1 MIIIYNIIIIKVK
14 EKGGKIKKLN
24 HLKIQIT
31 IYKSFNLMYN
41 INIIKVKELTL
52 KVLNKLNFWRS
63 INMEKIKLNEE
74 QIEEY
79 IDVITNF
86 QHILNDILNSVENS
100 EIDEMQL
107 SIIEDL

>member
-1 MIIIYNIIIIKVK
+1 M
-14 EKGGKIKKLN
+14 
-24 HLKIQIT
+24 
-31 IYKSFNLMYN
+31 NLMYN

-79 IDVITNF
+79 TDLINNF
-86 QHILNDILNSVENS
+86 QHILNDILNSIENG

>member
-1 MIIIYNIIIIKVK
+1 
-14 EKGGKIKKLN
+14 
-24 HLKIQIT
+24 
-31 IYKSFNLMYN
+31 MYN

-86 QHILNDILNSVENS
+86 QHILNDILNSVENG

>member
-1 MIIIYNIIIIKVK
+1 
-14 EKGGKIKKLN
+14 
-24 HLKIQIT
+24 
-31 IYKSFNLMYN
+31 MYN

-79 IDVITNF
+79 VDIITNF
-86 QHILNDILNSVENS
+86 QHILNDILNSVENG

>member
-1 MIIIYNIIIIKVK
+1 
-14 EKGGKIKKLN
+14 
-24 HLKIQIT
+24 
-31 IYKSFNLMYN
+31 MYN
-41 INIIKVKELTL
+41 INIIKVKETTL
-52 KVLNKLNFWRS
+52 KIPNLKFWRS

-79 IDVITNF
+79 VDVITNF
-86 QHILNDILNSVENS
+86 QHILNDILNSVENG

>member
-1 MIIIYNIIIIKVK
+1 MV
-14 EKGGKIKKLN
+14 
-24 HLKIQIT
+24 
-31 IYKSFNLMYN
+31 YN

-52 KVLNKLNFWRS
+52 KVPNLKFWRLF
-63 INMEKIKLNEE
+63 NMEKIKLNEE

-79 IDVITNF
+79 VDLINNF
-86 QHILNDILNSVENS
+86 QHILNDILNSVENG

>member
-1 MIIIYNIIIIKVK
+1 
-14 EKGGKIKKLN
+14 
-24 HLKIQIT
+24 
-31 IYKSFNLMYN
+31 MYN

-52 KVLNKLNFWRS
+52 KVLNKLNFWRLF
-63 INMEKIKLNEE
+63 NMEKIKLNEE

-79 IDVITNF
+79 VDIITNF
-86 QHILNDILNSVENS
+86 QHILNDILNSIENG

>member
-1 MIIIYNIIIIKVK
+1 
-14 EKGGKIKKLN
+14 
-24 HLKIQIT
+24 
-31 IYKSFNLMYN
+31 MYN

-79 IDVITNF
+79 VDVITNF
-86 QHILNDILNSVENS
+86 QHILNDILKSVENG